1 MLLQI
6 YGDFR
11 FSAGTEHK
19 DSIRQFDESVV
30 IKFQVI
36 ASGSEGFCF
45 RG

>member
-11 FSAGTEHK
+11 LSAGTEHK
-19 DSIRQFDESVV
+19 DSVCQFDEPVV
-30 IKFQVI
+30 VKLQVI

-45 RG
+45 RS